1 MFKFRVHFNNLT
13 IPSHMDVHA
22 STQDE
27 AFNQARDHLAQL
39 FAAEALPVS
48 LATYF
53 IFAIDNLSEEEINAL
68 CPTSNSPTTS

>member
-22 STQDE
+22 STRNE
-27 AFNQARDHLAQL
+27 AFDQARNHLAQL
-39 FAAEALPVS
+39 FAAEALPAS

-68 CPTSNSPTTS
+68 CPTSSSRMTS